1 MLTCRRQSM
10 DSVGRNVKLENPLNE
25 LDEMRKEFDRL
36 QQLYRTI
43 LPKVDPVLINDL
55 LSRHEKT
62 TTTTGGEPLSYT
74 IEVFTKEGIDV
85 EEAKNYISEKTGMM
99 PSIHD
104 NGTHYVTNQRLTLE
118 MLKEICDSDDVVD
131 VRGSYCG
138 GAGMRAAYYERRQ

>member
-1 MLTCRRQSM
+1 M

-25 LDEMRKEFDRL
+25 LDEMRKEFDRV

-43 LPKVDPVLINDL
+43 LPKVDPALINDL

-62 TTTTGGEPLSYT
+62 RTTTGGEPLSYT

-104 NGTHYVTNQRLTLE
+104 NGTHYVTNQILTLE

>member
-1 MLTCRRQSM
+1 MSGQDCLEYLNILVSGNNKDGASLLKTGLT
-10 DSVGRNVKLENPLNE
+10 
-25 LDEMRKEFDRL
+25 
-36 QQLYRTI
+36 I
-43 LPKVDPVLINDL
+43 
-55 LSRHEKT
+55 
-62 TTTTGGEPLSYT
+62 GEPLSYT

>member
-1 MLTCRRQSM
+1 M
-10 DSVGRNVKLENPLNE
+10 DSVGSVKLENPLNE

-62 TTTTGGEPLSYT
+62 TTTGGEPLSYT

-85 EEAKNYISEKTGMM
+85 EEAKNYIS
-99 PSIHD
+99 
-104 NGTHYVTNQRLTLE
+104 
-118 MLKEICDSDDVVD
+118 LK
-131 VRGSYCG
+131 RP
-138 GAGMRAAYYERRQ
+138 A

>member
-1 MLTCRRQSM
+1 MLTYRRQSM

-43 LPKVDPVLINDL
+43 LPKVDPALINDL
-55 LSRHEKT
+55 LSRHEKTT

-74 IEVFTKEGIDV
+74 IEVFTKEGVDV

-104 NGTHYVTNQRLTLE
+104 NGTHYVTNQDTYIGDAQGNMRL
-118 MLKEICDSDDVVD
+118 
-131 VRGSYCG
+131 R
-138 GAGMRAAYYERRQ
+138 

>member
-55 LSRHEKT
+55 LSRHEK

-131 VRGSYCG
+131 IRGSYYG

>member
-1 MLTCRRQSM
+1 M

-43 LPKVDPVLINDL
+43 LPKVDPALINDL

-104 NGTHYVTNQRLTLE
+104 NGTHYVTNQILTLE

-138 GAGMRAAYYERRQ
+138 GAGMRAAHYERRQ

>member
-1 MLTCRRQSM
+1 
-10 DSVGRNVKLENPLNE
+10 
-25 LDEMRKEFDRL
+25 
-36 QQLYRTI
+36 
-43 LPKVDPVLINDL
+43 LPKVDPALINDL

-104 NGTHYVTNQRLTLE
+104 NGTHYVTNQILTLE

-138 GAGMRAAYYERRQ
+138 GAGMRAAHYERRQ